1 MSMKNLNI
9 LFDEDLTSR
18 RRATDFDAIKK
29 TVLKNKE
36 KRLLV
41 KEKEK
46 KVVKIKKSVVDRL
59 KKSMKQL

>member
-18 RRATDFDAIKK
+18 KRATDFDAIKK
-29 TVLKNKE
+29 TVQKQRE
-36 KRLLV
+36 KRLLA

-46 KVVKIKKSVVDRL
+46 KIVKIKKSIVERL
-59 KKSMKQL
+59 KKSMK